1 MFKNMSPQQQRHL
14 GIALVVVGILAALR
28 LWWMLPVAILGG
40 IGAYLYIERRKQGRI
55 AAAVQSG
62 LWLVGLALLLV
73 LHLVFP
79 GIFLLAGG
87 SLLLRGREHEAD
99 RRVSGWLARVGIHV
113 GPAGAADPHAQAPL
127 APVGQT
133 PQAQQPDA
141 QPEQQHVPNT
151 GETTRL

>member
-1 MFKNMSPQQQRHL
+1 MLKKMNPQQQRHL
-14 GIALVVVGILAALR
+14 GIALLVVGILIALR
-28 LWWMLPVAILGG
+28 LWWMLPAAILGG
-40 IGAYLYIERRKQGRI
+40 IGAYLYIERRKQGRV

-62 LWLVGLALLLV
+62 LWLVGLSLLLV
-73 LHLVFP
+73 LDLVFP

-99 RRVSGWLARVGIHV
+99 RRVSGWLSRVGIHV
-113 GPAGAADPHAQAPL
+113 GAVGAGDPHAQAPL
-127 APVGQT
+127 APAAQT

-141 QPEQQHVPNT
+141 QAEQVNVPNT

>member
-14 GIALVVVGILAALR
+14 GIALVVVGILAVLR
-28 LWWMLPVAILGG
+28 LWWMLPVAILAG
-40 IGAYLYIERRKQGRI
+40 IGVYLYIERRKQGRV

-62 LWLVGLALLLV
+62 LWLVGLALLLL
-73 LHLVFP
+73 LHLIFP

-87 SLLLRGREHEAD
+87 SLLLRGREHTAD
-99 RRVSGWLARVGIHV
+99 QRVSGWLGRIGIHV
-113 GPAGAADPHAQAPL
+113 GPVGAGDPHAQAPL
-127 APVGQT
+127 APVAQT

-141 QPEQQHVPNT
+141 QLEQPNVPNT